1 MMVDFLILE
10 RIFYLVGSLVALTL
24 GIIKLNEILRP
35 TKIKIRPVIS
45 FDRIKKE
52 ENLLSLTFEY
62 DCSIINTGREVI
74 GELILNVFPQHSI
87 HLSSIIKL
95 IRNTPKTIRGK
106 NKIYIPKEYN
116 KKIKEEKVIWGVVFF
131 KDIKGKKYGIHK
143 VAVGDGTIGF
153 EQTKET
159 L

>member
-106 NKIYIPKEYN
+106 NKIYIPKEY
-116 KKIKEEKVIWGVVFF
+116 
-131 KDIKGKKYGIHK
+131 
-143 VAVGDGTIGF
+143 
-153 EQTKET
+153 
-159 L
+159 